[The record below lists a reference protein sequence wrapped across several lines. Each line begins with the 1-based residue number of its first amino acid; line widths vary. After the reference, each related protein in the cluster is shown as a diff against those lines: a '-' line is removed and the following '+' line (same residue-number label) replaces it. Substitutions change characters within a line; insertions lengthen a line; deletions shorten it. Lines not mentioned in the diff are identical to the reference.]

1 MATQRASGGSE
12 RKPLKASNLEKK
24 RSRQTGTDADVILF
38 PKKSKV
44 SKSSGESPSSP
55 EKTKRGSLTHTAK
68 LDVVRA
74 WLNDASAKERR
85 GLQKWLAKRSTDE
98 QDARPRQEGLGA
110 LPERK
115 RETRNLGW
123 TNQNQKN
130 LDT

>member
-1 MATQRASGGSE
+1 MATQRACGSSE

-24 RSRQTGTDADVILF
+24 RSRQTGTDADVMLF

-85 GLQKWLAKRSTDE
+85 GLLKWLAKRSTDE
-98 QDARPRQEGLGA
+98 QNARPRQEGLGA

-115 RETRNLGW
+115 MEHTKLR
-123 TNQNQKN
+123 
-130 LDT
+130 LDEPK